1 MALRSSLRKLNKW
14 HCECANNKRKTG
26 VLFGLS
32 ASKCHRAIDLHQAEC
47 QARNCQSYTVQ
58 LLIVTKG
65 FILKPFFQDAEIMC
79 WRMLGHFVHKC
90 FSFWQTILT
99 PRDAGQHK
107 LSTEVVTEIKNLNI
121 SPGLGKNQSKKKK
134 LWCQPLKTTDIHCE
148 SGSETCQFICLYIF
162 CVASPSFSCFWMRRS
177 NCVSTVLVSDS
188 CN

>member
-121 SPGLGKNQSKKKK
+121 SPGLGKNQSKKKSCDANHWRWQTFTVNQAQRHASSSVFTFSVW
-134 LWCQPLKTTDIHCE
+134 LAHLFRVFECE
-148 SGSETCQFICLYIF
+148 EVIVYQQYL
-162 CVASPSFSCFWMRRS
+162 
-177 NCVSTVLVSDS
+177 
-188 CN
+188 